1 MNSKIFSLIIG
12 VLLVVVFWI
21 GWVST
26 NPADN
31 KAMAQFISVESLV
44 NNNLSQRLKLGGIVK
59 DGSISISETNQLE
72 CSFVLKEGDAELY
85 VNYSKTRPDLF
96 KDGAEVI
103 VTGEYVDGM
112 FYADEL
118 QTKCASRYEGD
129 LRNEA
134 NYKLEELD
142 TWTL

>member
-26 NPADN
+26 NPADK

-103 VTGEYVDGM
+103 VTGEYVNGM

-142 TWTL
+142 T

>member
-26 NPADN
+26 NPADK

-72 CSFVLKEGDAELY
+72 CSFVLKEGDAELF

-118 QTKCASRYEGD
+118 QTKCASRYECD

-142 TWTL
+142 T

>member
-26 NPADN
+26 NPADK

-44 NNNLSQRLKLGGIVK
+44 NNNFSQRLKLGGIVK
-59 DGSISISETNQLE
+59 DGSNLISETNQLE

-142 TWTL
+142 T

>member
-1 MNSKIFSLIIG
+1 MNNRIFSLIIG
-12 VLLVVVFWI
+12 VVLVVVFWI
-21 GWVST
+21 GWVSL
-26 NPADN
+26 NPSDK
-31 KAMAQFISVESLV
+31 KAMAQFISVENLLSD
-44 NNNLSQRLKLGGIVK
+44 NLSQRLKLGGIVK
-59 DGSISISETNQLE
+59 DGSISISESNQLE
-72 CSFVLKEGDAELY
+72 CLFVLKEGDAELS
-85 VNYSKTRPDLF
+85 VSYSKTRPDLS

-103 VTGEYVDGM
+103 VTGEYIDGT

-142 TWTL
+142 T

>member
-12 VLLVVVFWI
+12 VLFVVVFWI

-26 NPADN
+26 NPADK

-59 DGSISISETNQLE
+59 DGSILISETNQLE
-72 CSFVLKEGDAELY
+72 CSFVLKEGDAELF

-142 TWTL
+142 T